1 MLWSSKALRRR
12 NVQFCYLPWP
22 GRGPRRSALYLN
34 IACQDIEKKDRPL
47 HTHIRCGKLLPIHL
61 FSIDSVF
68 VLTFFWFLL
77 FSSLAFPSLFLFI
90 HLLLY
95 MFLFSFYLSF
105 FLFSFVQRFSHFTIF
120 DSFFTF
126 FFGFLC

>member
-1 MLWSSKALRRR
+1 MVLIRWCAQCSNMLRALARAGATALRTL
-12 NVQFCYLPWP
+12 FKHCLP
-22 GRGPRRSALYLN
+22 RYR
-34 IACQDIEKKDRPL
+34 KKGSPTP

-68 VLTFFWFLL
+68 VLISFFVPF
-77 FSSLAFPSLFLFI
+77 FSTLDFPSLFLFI

-105 FLFSFVQRFSHFTIF
+105 FLFSFVQRFSHSTICN
-120 DSFFTF
+120 SLFTF